1 MIILFVFLLVLF
13 IFSVFKHYFS
23 FFYSSSSHYIFLIF
37 SNTFSWYWYQSKN
50 IHSFFCIE
58 YSNFHEFTNPRI
70 FQMQNVSFFL
80 FFFYFHFSSLF
91 HFCKMSYWQYWHYY
105 LFHCVLSVG
114 ISVILFLFCVFFIY
128 SICFCS
134 QSCLII
140 KEKKAIRGSCLEFF
154 SMTLQS

>member
-1 MIILFVFLLVLF
+1 VSLEKKKCDKGDYSLFVFLLVLF

-70 FQMQNVSFFL
+70 FQMQNVVSFFCSSPSSTFTFL
-80 FFFYFHFSSLF
+80 LYF
-91 HFCKMSYWQYWHYY
+91 
-105 LFHCVLSVG
+105 
-114 ISVILFLFCVFFIY
+114 ISVKCHIDSTDTIIFFTA
-128 SICFCS
+128 F
-134 QSCLII
+134 
-140 KEKKAIRGSCLEFF
+140 
-154 SMTLQS
+154 